1 MKSQS
6 QIHIKKSQRGYSLIE
21 LSIVLAIIAVIIA
34 GAIFG
39 VQAILR
45 ANNVNKTISQTN
57 IAVNKIVAKLIR
69 DNDYAGATTQNLSA
83 QGQEVWDANV
93 ISGGGTADADVQHPF
108 GNNIYVRP
116 LNATEFNLDPN
127 QAYIY
132 TLTGVP
138 VAACSDLAAGL
149 EGLALAAAIR
159 NGNAL
164 ANNAAAPQTIGA
176 AGTSIKRPV
185 NGAVAAINYSN
196 SVTVGACSGTSSTA
210 DISLLIPRR

>member
-1 MKSQS
+1 MKSLVQS
-6 QIHIKKSQRGYSLIE
+6 QYKKSQRGYSLIE

-57 IAVNKIVAKLIR
+57 FAVNKIVAKLIR
-69 DNDYAGATTQNLSA
+69 DPNYAGATTQNLSA
-83 QGQEVWDANV
+83 QGQEVWEANY
-93 ISGGGTADADVQHPF
+93 ITNGGTPNADVQNPF
-108 GNNIYVRP
+108 GNNIYVRS
-116 LNATEFNLDPN
+116 LNAAEFNIDPD

-132 TLTGVP
+132 TLTGIP

-149 EGLALAAAIR
+149 EGLALAAAVR
-159 NGNAL
+159 NGAAL
-164 ANNAAAPQTIGA
+164 ANNAAAPTTIGG
-176 AGTSIKRPV
+176 AGVSIKRPV
-185 NGAVAAINYSN
+185 NGAVAAINYN
-196 SVTVGACSGTSSTA
+196 NAVTVAACAGGSSTA

>member
-69 DNDYAGATTQNLSA
+69 DNNYAGATTQNLSA
-83 QGQEVWDANV
+83 QGQEVWDANA
-93 ISGGGTADADVQHPF
+93 ITNGGAANADIQHPF
-108 GNNIYVRP
+108 GNSIFVRP
-116 LNATEFNLDPN
+116 LSAAEFNLDPN
-127 QAYIY
+127 QAYVY
-132 TLTGVP
+132 TLTGIP

-149 EGLALAAAIR
+149 EGLALAASIR
-159 NGNAL
+159 NGAAL
-164 ANNAAAPQTIGA
+164 ANNAAAPDLMANAGA
-176 AGTSIKRPV
+176 SIKRPV
-185 NGAVAAINYSN
+185 NGAAAAIIYSNAVTVAACTGN
-196 SVTVGACSGTSSTA
+196 SSTA